1 MKRNGLLD
9 FFNSPKGGELLESLY
24 GPPGPAQARKRYA
37 ALVEGLL
44 GMAARPVRDAQGRAV
59 PGLPGEREDL
69 WLFSAPGRTELGGN
83 HTDHNRG
90 KALAAAAHLD
100 IAAALAPRGD
110 HLAVLRSAGYPDT
123 LVDLTDTAPRREE
136 RGTTAALIRGTAAGF
151 AGRGIR
157 VRGFSANAGSTI
169 PAGAGLAS
177 SAALETLIGQIFN
190 TFSGGPRLSPLEIAR
205 IGQRAEQEYFGKPS
219 GLMDQT
225 VCALG
230 GALGIDFADPQ
241 EIACTP
247 LRADFLFPGYAL
259 CVADT
264 RSGHADLTD
273 EYAAIPAEMAAA
285 ARFFG
290 KTALRELTLE
300 DLMAQAPE
308 LRKRLGDRPLLR
320 AIHFFNENKRVDAMR
335 EALEKTSAAL
345 DPAEQQ
351 RAWEGYL
358 ALVNES
364 GDSSCRLLQN
374 SYALGRPQEQ
384 GIPLALELSRKL
396 LAPAGAWRVHGGGF
410 GGTIQAYI
418 PPGALDAYR
427 QGMEAVFGAGAVTP
441 LHIRPSG
448 SQAVAPQP

>member
-1 MKRNGLLD
+1 MKQNGLLD

-24 GPPGPAQARKRYA
+24 GPPGLAQARKRYA

-59 PGLPGEREDL
+59 SGFPGAQEDL
-69 WLFSAPGRTELGGN
+69 QLFSAPGRTELGGN
-83 HTDHNRG
+83 HTDHNQG
-90 KALAAAAHLD
+90 KVLAAAVHLD
-100 IAAALAPRGD
+100 IAAALAPRED

-123 LVDLTDTAPRREE
+123 LVDLTDLAPRREE
-136 RGTTAALIRGTAAGF
+136 QGTTAALIRGIAAGF

-169 PAGAGLAS
+169 PSGAGLAS

-190 TFSGGPRLSPLEIAR
+190 ALSGGSRLSPREIVR
-205 IGQRAEQEYFGKPS
+205 IGQQAEYAYFGKPS

-230 GALGIDFADPQ
+230 GALHIDFADPQ
-241 EIACTP
+241 EPECAA
-247 LRADFLFPGYAL
+247 LAADVPSQGYAL
-259 CVADT
+259 CVTDT
-264 RSGHADLTD
+264 RSSHADLTD
-273 EYAAIPAEMAAA
+273 EYAAIPREMEAA

-290 KTALRELTLE
+290 KTALGELTLE
-300 DLMAQAPE
+300 ALMEQAPE

-320 AIHFFNENKRVDAMR
+320 AIHFFNENNRVDAMR

-345 DPAEQQ
+345 DRTEQ
-351 RAWEGYL
+351 RLAWEGYL

-374 SYALGRPQEQ
+374 SYAPGRPQEQ
-384 GIPLALELSRKL
+384 GIPLALELSRKM
-396 LAPAGAWRVHGGGF
+396 LASAGAWRVHGGGF

-427 QGMEAVFGAGAVTP
+427 RGMEAVFGPGAVTP
-441 LHIRPSG
+441 LRIRPCG
-448 SQAVAPQP
+448 SRSVVPQP